1 VGSGRNDA
9 SSLPVTARVRVIVLN
24 FNGGEMVQRAVASIL
39 ESRWPAGAL
48 DVVLVDN
55 ASTDGSADRVATLFP
70 AVRVVRSAQ
79 NVGFPANNLAMDDLS
94 GVDYVALVNPD
105 AFVDPEWLGP
115 LVAALQAD
123 GRLGA
128 ACPLMVFAARDG
140 EGREVVN
147 NAGCEVLTNGYAR
160 DRGMGVVH
168 TPGALDPVDVFAW
181 SGGAVL
187 LRREFLDDVGLFDAR
202 FFLYYEDIDLSWRG
216 RSRGWRYRFV
226 PDSIVHHH
234 HAATVGVGS
243 PTHRYYTERNRLLTL
258 MKNAPPA
265 MAWREMLRFPLSTA
279 SYLWSEAIAP
289 LGRGGRPELA
299 TVTLRM
305 RAFAGALRH
314 SVYALRARRR
324 IARRRT
330 ENPQRVAAELV
341 RA

>member
-24 FNGGEMVQRAVASIL
+24 FNGGEMVQRAVASVL
-39 ESRWPAGAL
+39 ESRWRGSAL

-70 AVRVVRSAQ
+70 AVRVLRSAR
-79 NVGFPANNLAMDDLS
+79 NMGFPANNLAMNDLA
-94 GVDYVALVNPD
+94 GVEFVALVNPD
-105 AFVDPEWLGP
+105 AFVDPDWLGP
-115 LVAALQAD
+115 LVAVLQAD
-123 GRLGA
+123 ARLGA
-128 ACPLMVFAARDG
+128 ACPLMLFVARDD

-147 NAGCEVLTNGYAR
+147 NAGCEVLANGYAR
-160 DRGMGVVH
+160 DRSMGVIH
-168 TPGALDPVDVFAW
+168 TPGALEPVDVFAW

-187 LRREFLDDVGLFDAR
+187 LRREFLEDVGLFDAR

-216 RSRGWRYRFV
+216 RSRGWCYRLV

-258 MKNAPPA
+258 MKNAPPSMVA
-265 MAWREMLRFPLSTA
+265 RELLRFPLSTA
-279 SYLWSEAIAP
+279 SYLWSDAIAP
-289 LGRGGRPELA
+289 LGRGRRPRFA
-299 TVTLRM
+299 TVALRV
-305 RAFAGALRH
+305 RAFGGALRH

-330 ENPQRVAAELV
+330 ENPQRVAADLV
-341 RA
+341 RD